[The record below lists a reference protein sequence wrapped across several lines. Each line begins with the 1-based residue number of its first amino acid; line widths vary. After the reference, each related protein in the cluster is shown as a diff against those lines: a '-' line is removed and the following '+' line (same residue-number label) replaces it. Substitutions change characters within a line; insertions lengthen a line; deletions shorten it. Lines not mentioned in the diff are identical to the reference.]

1 MLSAEEG
8 VTAPAAG
15 GEMTAGDAAQLVA
28 LHELLDAHPDATVG
42 TLASTGLLVDHPA
55 GLDLRG
61 RPHMPAHSP
70 MEIFVPEDHVAVI
83 TVFQRAL
90 IDGMAH
96 APVRLVAGAAGD
108 SVVTAELHNV
118 DLLASYGVVVAVLV
132 PTDVAGGDGPLQS
145 MLPPLGSRPR
155 VARLIKNGAGGII
168 SVDENTVAMF
178 GYTREELLTM
188 APLVLVHPDDQ
199 QAAIGT
205 WMEMLQYPDLAR
217 RGQLRY
223 RCADGTWLWLEVT
236 NTNRLDDP
244 VYSCVFTDI
253 VDISAEMSAQEELT
267 RRERLLHQIAES
279 LPLGLMQVDLEGTV
293 CYTNERLLDLLG
305 PPAGVLLAQHLTCLR
320 PQHRRRLLALADE
333 VTTLSVEGELEVEL
347 LTGAVAA
354 RSDSPR
360 LLHVGLRALTQ
371 GGEGTDGI
379 IVTFSDVTDAVQMRQ
394 ALEQRASFD
403 VLTDCLNRAEL
414 MRRLDSALSR
424 ATLGTAV
431 VFVDMDGLKGV
442 NDTLGHRAGDEVLR
456 QLAERLLVERRAKQM
471 VGRLGGDEFLVVL
484 PAVPDA
490 QTAEAIG
497 ERIARQVHGV
507 LSLSDGASV
516 QLQCSVGVSWVA
528 AGAAGSTTLVAEADA
543 AMYVSKKAGRGEAV
557 SFRALPS
564 PRAAAAPTAT
574 ATTAT
579 PTA

>member
-1 MLSAEEG
+1 
-8 VTAPAAG
+8 
-15 GEMTAGDAAQLVA
+15 MTAGDAERLVA
-28 LHELLDAHPDATVG
+28 LHELLDAHPGAMVA
-42 TLASTGLLVDHPA
+42 TLAPTGLVTDHPA

-61 RPHMPAHSP
+61 HSHMPAHNP

-83 TVFQRAL
+83 TVFQRVL
-90 IDGMAH
+90 IDGVSSV
-96 APVRLVAGAAGD
+96 PVRLVAQNEGD
-108 SVVTAELHNV
+108 GVVTAELHNV

-132 PTDVAGGDGPLQS
+132 PTDVSGGDGRYQPL
-145 MLPPLGSRPR
+145 LPARGSRPR
-155 VARLIKNGAGGII
+155 IARLIKNGAGGVI
-168 SVDENTVAMF
+168 SADDNSVAMF
-178 GYTREELLTM
+178 GYPREELLSM
-188 APLVLVHPDDQ
+188 PPLMLVHPDDQ
-199 QAAIGT
+199 QSAIGT

-244 VYSCVFTDI
+244 DYACVFSDI

-279 LPLGLMQVDLEGTV
+279 LPLGLMQVDLQGTV
-293 CYTNERLLDLLG
+293 CYTNERLLELLG
-305 PPAGVLLAQHLTCLR
+305 QPAGVLLAQHLTCVR

-333 VTTLSVEGELEVEL
+333 VTTLSVEGDMEVEL
-347 LTGAVAA
+347 VAGPVAA
-354 RSDSPR
+354 GSSGQR
-360 LLHVGLRALTQ
+360 LLHVGLRALAQ

-379 IVTFSDVTDAVQMRQ
+379 IITFSDVTDAVRMRQ

-414 MRRLDSALSR
+414 MRRLESALTR

-507 LSLSDGASV
+507 LSLSDGALV

-528 AGAAGSTTLVAEADA
+528 AGTAVSTTLVAEADA
-543 AMYVSKKAGRGEAV
+543 AMYASKKAGRGEAV
-557 SFRALPS
+557 SFRTLPS
-564 PRAAAAPTAT
+564 PRVAASPTPAA
-574 ATTAT
+574 
-579 PTA
+579 

>member
-1 MLSAEEG
+1 
-8 VTAPAAG
+8 
-15 GEMTAGDAAQLVA
+15 MTAGDAERLVA
-28 LHELLDAHPDATVG
+28 LHKLLDAHPEASVA
-42 TLASTGLLVDHPA
+42 TLASTGVFAAHPDR
-55 GLDLRG
+55 LDLHG
-61 RPHMPAHSP
+61 HSHMPAHNP
-70 MEIFVPEDHVAVI
+70 MELFVPEDHVAVI

-90 IDGMAH
+90 IDGMSS
-96 APVRLVAGAAGD
+96 APVRLVAGAAGEGI
-108 SVVTAELHNV
+108 VTAELHNV
-118 DLLASYGVVVAVLV
+118 DLLASHGVVVAVLV
-132 PTDVAGGDGPLQS
+132 PTETSDGEGRSPL
-145 MLPPLGSRPR
+145 LPPLMSRPR
-155 VARLIKNGAGGII
+155 IARLIKNGAGGVV
-168 SVDENTVAMF
+168 SVDDNTVAMF
-178 GYTREELLTM
+178 GYTRDELLSM
-188 APLVLVHPDDQ
+188 PPLVLVHPDDHQ
-199 QAAIGT
+199 SAIGT

-244 VYSCVFTDI
+244 DYSCVFTDI

-293 CYTNERLLDLLG
+293 CYTNERLLELLG
-305 PPAGVLLAQHLTCLR
+305 RPAGVLLAQYLSCLR
-320 PQHRRRLLALADE
+320 PQHRRRLLTLADE
-333 VTTLSVEGELEVEL
+333 VTTGSAEGDMEVEL
-347 LTGAVAA
+347 LPGPAPDDG
-354 RSDSPR
+354 RSSTR
-360 LLHVGLRALTQ
+360 LLHVGMRALTQ

-379 IVTFSDVTDAVQMRQ
+379 IITVSDVTDAVRMRQ

-414 MRRLDSALSR
+414 MRRLESALTR

-507 LSLSDGASV
+507 LSLSDGALV

-528 AGAAGSTTLVAEADA
+528 AGTAGSTTLVAEADA

-557 SFRALPS
+557 SFRTLPS
-564 PRAAAAPTAT
+564 PRVAASPTPAA
-574 ATTAT
+574 
-579 PTA
+579 